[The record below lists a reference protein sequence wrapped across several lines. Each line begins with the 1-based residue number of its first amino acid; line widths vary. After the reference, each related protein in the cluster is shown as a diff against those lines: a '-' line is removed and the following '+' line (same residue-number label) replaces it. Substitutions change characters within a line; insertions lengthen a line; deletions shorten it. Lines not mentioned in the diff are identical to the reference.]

1 MCKYLS
7 IVIKSVECH
16 KFFDE
21 ELFSQ
26 VFCVQFHP
34 YECYALYIKALSVKF
49 NFTLTSLIFT
59 LKNVIASYK

>member
-1 MCKYLS
+1 MCKYLL